1 MVEFFPISFY
11 HYSLAASNSADGTPK
26 VEEPVSM
33 IAGNELSGP
42 SKDSPYIMF

>member
-1 MVEFFPISFY
+1 MSFY
-11 HYSLAASNSADGTPK
+11 HYSLAASKRADGTPK
-26 VEEPVSM
+26 VEEPVSI